1 MLRLRKSRSG
11 AIAGLALAA
20 LAAAALCGCATAGMD
35 STAAGAALSPVAS
48 MSLCNQTP
56 AGCSAAAS
64 YSLGSMRDL
73 AVNVQWSH
81 VPEGTHTAT
90 FEILQPGDG
99 LYQAQNVSFV
109 ADAAAASGQTSV
121 LVPVAGTWITQRG
134 LTGIWTVRVS
144 LDGTAMGKQT
154 FTLDP

>member
-1 MLRLRKSRSG
+1 MLCLRKSRSG
-11 AIAGLALAA
+11 SIAGFALVV
-20 LAAAALCGCATAGMD
+20 LAAAGISGCAAAGTG
-35 STAAGAALSPVAS
+35 STAAGVALSPAAS

-56 AGCSAAAS
+56 GGCSAAAS
-64 YSLGSMRDL
+64 YSLDSMRDL

-109 ADAAAASGQTSV
+109 ADVADASAQTSV

-144 LDGTAMGKQT
+144 LDGTAMDRQT
-154 FTLDP
+154 VTLNP